1 MAAELT
7 RDQRVGLI
15 DWQRAELD
23 LKTQAELL
31 GLNRSGLYYTPVAV
45 SAEEV
50 AIKHKIDELHTA
62 YPFFGS
68 RKIALELGINRK
80 AAQRHMR
87 EMGIAAIYPGPN
99 LSRRRAK
106 AAIYPY
112 LLRHLTIDAPN
123 VAWGIDITYIRLRTS
138 WMYLVAVMDL
148 FSRFVLAWQ
157 MDDTLEMPFVLEAV
171 DRALAITTPQVCNSD
186 QGSHFTSP
194 EYLDRLTQAGV
205 QISMDDKGR
214 AMDNIFVERLWRS
227 VKYEEVYLKDYA
239 TPREARQGVGDYL
252 NFYDYRRMHQALDYR
267 TPAEVYFGSGSFL
280 KRDGWTVCAASNT
293 LDGVR

>member
-1 MAAELT
+1 MATQLT
-7 RDQRVGLI
+7 RDQRVEML
-15 DWQRAELD
+15 DWGCTDYD
-23 LKTQAELL
+23 LKQQARMLS
-31 GLNRSGLYYTPVAV
+31 LNRSGLYYQPVAV

-62 YPFFGS
+62 SPFYGS
-68 RKIALELGINRK
+68 RKIALEIGINRK

-106 AAIYPY
+106 TAIYPY
-112 LLRHLTIDAPN
+112 LLRHVTIDRPN
-123 VAWGIDITYIRLRTS
+123 TAWGIDITYVRLRSS

-157 MDDTLEMPFVLEAV
+157 MDDTLEMPFVLDAV
-171 DRALAITTPQVCNSD
+171 DRALKIATPGIWNSD

-194 EYLDRLTQAGV
+194 LYLDRLKCAGV
-205 QISMDDKGR
+205 QISMDGKGR

-239 TPREARQGVGDYL
+239 TPAQARQGVDNYM
-252 NFYDYRRMHQALDYR
+252 NFYDHRRIHQALDYR
-267 TPAEVYFGSGSFL
+267 TPARVYFGDGFL
-280 KRDGWTVCAASNT
+280 P
-293 LDGVR
+293 